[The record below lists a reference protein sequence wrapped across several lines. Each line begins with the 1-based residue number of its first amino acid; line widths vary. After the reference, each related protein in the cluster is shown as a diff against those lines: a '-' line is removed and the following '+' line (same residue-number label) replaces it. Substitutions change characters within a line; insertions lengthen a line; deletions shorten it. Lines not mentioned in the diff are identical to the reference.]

1 MQRRFIYTLAIG
13 LILSLVSA
21 DALAGKKSRTG
32 RKQSRAASSKDKR
45 TKSSRSRVAKRG
57 KGSRE
62 VARRGR
68 RGRGRDRIASRSRPR
83 RHEARSQPVIS
94 QDESQVT
101 DAPPA
106 PRSMASG
113 IPTERV
119 AEIQQALIKHGYLQA
134 PASGVYDENT
144 SQAMRQFQAASR
156 LPTTGLP
163 SAHTLKRLGV
173 AKRSNDGYA
182 VPVKSVSEGEKKP
195 Q

>member
-1 MQRRFIYTLAIG
+1 MHRRLIYTLAIA

-21 DALAGKKSRTG
+21 DAIAGKKSRSG
-32 RKQSRAASSKDKR
+32 RKQARAASSKAKR
-45 TKSSRSRVAKRG
+45 AKSSSSRVAKRG
-57 KGSRE
+57 KGRRE

-68 RGRGRDRIASRSRPR
+68 RGRGRERIAGRSRRR

-94 QDESQVT
+94 QDDSQAS

-106 PRSMASG
+106 PRSIASG
-113 IPTERV
+113 IPPQRV
-119 AEIQQALIKHGYLQA
+119 TEIQQALIKHGYLIG
-134 PASGVYDENT
+134 PASGLYDENT
-144 SQAMRQFQAASR
+144 SQAMKQFQAANK

-182 VPVKSVSEGEKKP
+182 VSVKSVSDSEKKP